1 MVSLPAL
8 ARREDA
14 VAPRA
19 SRSRLARRAGWT
31 PAVLAHPGY
40 GSGGRVRVLGR
51 VLLAPAGDPSGGP
64 PGGPGWQRFL
74 TLESAGA
81 EVAVEVAGRRTV
93 VRSDDDGLVDATLDV
108 DLPDVG
114 ALPVRLPPATGR
126 RRGVVHLASP
136 DAARGVVC
144 DIDDTVLV
152 TGIATPLRAAW
163 RTFVQPM
170 TRRQAVPG
178 MARLLRELT
187 AGAPHVPVVYLSNGP
202 WNLAGPL
209 GRFLER
215 SGFPPGALLLTDWG
229 PTPTRWF
236 RDGRAH
242 KRTSLQRL
250 AADLPGVRWT
260 LVGDTGEHDPAL
272 YEEFARA
279 QPDRVR
285 AVLLRDTTGGGSG
298 SRAVR
303 ARCRCST
310 AGTATPSPPR
320 CPTGLSEQPGQRG
333 VRGGQR
339 GPVERCCSRR
349 PARRRRCARA
359 ARPAGPRTCA
369 GGAGD
374 RRGGGPLDVLPLP
387 GRHGPRA
394 DRGDRLQRREGALGA
409 GPRHRPRLG
418 QQQVGGLGGG
428 VGDQHVEADRH
439 PRLGLLRR
447 GPERAAVP
455 GQRGQPRLRVA
466 GHPEQ
471 RAADDDRQAELGGD
485 LQAAAGGQHVQRDG
499 PAGCGC
505 RVISAVP
512 VR

>member
-8 ARREDA
+8 ARRGDA
-14 VAPRA
+14 ATRELL
-19 SRSRLARRAGWT
+19 SRGARRAGWT
-31 PAVLAHPGY
+31 ATVLAHPGY

-51 VLLAPAGDPSGGP
+51 VLLAPAGAHPEDRRAV
-64 PGGPGWQRFL
+64 PGWQRFL
-74 TLESAGA
+74 TLESAAA
-81 EVAVEVAGRRTV
+81 EVVVDVAGTRTV
-93 VRSDDDGLVDATLDV
+93 VRSDDDGLIDATLTL

-114 ALPVRLPPATGR
+114 ALPVRLTAGERSSAT
-126 RRGVVHLASP
+126 VVHLASP

-187 AGAPHVPVVYLSNGP
+187 SGAPHVPVVYLSNGP

-209 GRFLER
+209 SRFLEH

-236 RDGRAH
+236 RDGRSH

-285 AVLLRDTTGGGSG
+285 AVLLRDTTGGA
-298 SRAVR
+298 SRQERFGDVPVVY
-303 ARCRCST
+303 
-310 AGTATPSPPR
+310 GTD
-320 CPTGLSEQPGQRG
+320 
-333 VRGGQR
+333 
-339 GPVERCCSRR
+339 
-349 PARRRRCARA
+349 
-359 ARPAGPRTCA
+359 
-369 GGAGD
+369 GD
-374 RRGGGPLDVLPLP
+374 
-387 GRHGPRA
+387 A
-394 DRGDRLQRREGALGA
+394 I
-409 GPRHRPRLG
+409 
-418 QQQVGGLGGG
+418 
-428 VGDQHVEADRH
+428 
-439 PRLGLLRR
+439 
-447 GPERAAVP
+447 
-455 GQRGQPRLRVA
+455 
-466 GHPEQ
+466 
-471 RAADDDRQAELGGD
+471 
-485 LQAAAGGQHVQRDG
+485 AAAL
-499 PAGCGC
+499 PAT
-505 RVISAVP
+505 S
-512 VR
+512 